1 MLFNPSPV
9 LFDITLSN
17 SFSITCSLPQLFDM
31 LDAAHTGTLNADN
44 LYEGLRRV
52 DSEIT
57 REEVEAALK
66 KLDKDGNGEIDF
78 DEFLFHMTQG
88 DLLEGLGGDGMYGL
102 LVPQKGDHL
111 YSPRDMYS
119 FSVCTKTQS

>member
-1 MLFNPSPV
+1 
-9 LFDITLSN
+9 
-17 SFSITCSLPQLFDM
+17 M

-78 DEFLFHMTQG
+78 DDFLFHMTQG
-88 DLLEGLGGDGMYGL
+88 DLLEGMGGDGMYLGWQSVNRNSL
-102 LVPQKGDHL
+102 SNLVIWPDQITG
-111 YSPRDMYS
+111 
-119 FSVCTKTQS
+119 

>member
-1 MLFNPSPV
+1 
-9 LFDITLSN
+9 
-17 SFSITCSLPQLFDM
+17 M

-66 KLDKDGNGEIDF
+66 KLDKDGNGEINF

-88 DLLEGLGGDGMYGL
+88 DLLEGLGGDGKYGL
-102 LVPQKGDHL
+102 LVPQNGD
-111 YSPRDMYS
+111 
-119 FSVCTKTQS
+119 SV

>member
-1 MLFNPSPV
+1 
-9 LFDITLSN
+9 
-17 SFSITCSLPQLFDM
+17 M

-102 LVPQKGDHL
+102 LVPQNGDSVL
-111 YSPRDMYS
+111 SPRDMYS
-119 FSVCTKTQS
+119 FSVCTKT

>member
-1 MLFNPSPV
+1 
-9 LFDITLSN
+9 
-17 SFSITCSLPQLFDM
+17 M

-78 DEFLFHMTQG
+78 DDFLFHMTQG
-88 DLLEGLGGDGMYGL
+88 DLLEGMGGDGMYLGWQS
-102 LVPQKGDHL
+102 VN
-111 YSPRDMYS
+111 RNS
-119 FSVCTKTQS
+119 FSNLVIWPDQITG

>member
-1 MLFNPSPV
+1 
-9 LFDITLSN
+9 
-17 SFSITCSLPQLFDM
+17 M
-31 LDAAHTGTLNADN
+31 LDAAHTGTLNADD

-66 KLDKDGNGEIDF
+66 KLDKDGNGEINF

-88 DLLEGLGGDGMYGL
+88 DLLEGLGGDGKYGFM
-102 LVPQKGDHL
+102 VPQNGD
-111 YSPRDMYS
+111 
-119 FSVCTKTQS
+119 SV